1 MKSVNPD
8 PGRAA
13 WTALFC
19 LFVPLCALSS
29 GACADESSPAIQA
42 DAPAEAGDDTIAAEA
57 EPEPA
62 PDEDLPAIA
71 AELSVWPLTL
81 EVFEIL
87 SATFE
92 GERLLLVTEAADG
105 VSLVRLEQG
114 KDGPT
119 EVERRRIGPT
129 GTPLALVAIGETTP
143 RRAALWIEDG
153 HLRALRLDGALG
165 AAPTTVAAEEGGAFA
180 GPLAVASDDL
190 SALACLRDGTRP
202 LCVRL
207 DKELT
212 AIGLHPFERRDGH
225 YARHVATTQS
235 GWLVLMARCRNTSSS
250 GGPSLPAGCGRETL
264 EAIPLSDEGEIG
276 KARAL
281 PDIEGTRDAALVPT
295 GDGLVLVGRRRGA
308 GEHSAW
314 QIAQGGVM
322 ELDGRFS
329 RVIGGF
335 QLGDTTLLVERG
347 HLKMRQGFPVSNI
360 DLRPLVIERRKTL
373 RHEKKKVER
382 ERFPEAVA
390 RHLPTEVDQRF
401 SAHGDALVFASP
413 RRKGLIKVAVVRVSE
428 VKRPEGT

>member
-1 MKSVNPD
+1 MKSANPD

-19 LFVPLCALSS
+19 LFVPLCALGS
-29 GACADESSPAIQA
+29 GACADEPPAVIQA
-42 DAPAEAGDDTIAAEA
+42 EPPADPNDTTVAAA

-87 SATFE
+87 SAAFE

-119 EVERRRIGPT
+119 ETERRRIGPT
-129 GTPLALVAIGETTP
+129 GTPLALVTIGETAP

-153 HLRALRLDGALG
+153 HLRALRLDGPLG

-225 YARHVATTQS
+225 VTRHVATTAS
-235 GWLVLMARCRNTSSS
+235 GWLVLMGRCRNAGSP
-250 GGPSLPAGCGRETL
+250 GGLSTPANCGRETL
-264 EAIPLSDEGEIG
+264 EVIALSDEGVLG

-314 QIAQGGVM
+314 QIAQGGLM

-347 HLKMRQGFPVSNI
+347 HLRMRQGFPVSNI
-360 DLRPLVIERRKTL
+360 DLRPLTIERRKAL

-382 ERFPEAVA
+382 ERFPETISK
-390 RHLPTEVDQRF
+390 HLPTEVDQRF

-413 RRKGLIKVAVVRVSE
+413 RRKGIVKAAVVRVSE
-428 VKRPEGT
+428 VKRPDGT